1 MIHTKLSKVIVPSKK
16 WPIVVLVSWMWW
28 WLTLGTTHAQSSSYD
43 IDHKYTV
50 KALQEDFNL
59 VKRVL
64 KEAHPGLFWYT
75 TLQEFEQKFDSA
87 YARLNRPMTEAEFY
101 RFLSPLVTLANCGHT
116 VLDPSLDYQNQGKR
130 FPIDLKF
137 IEDKTF
143 LLYNYSNDK
152 TLKMGV
158 ELLEINGQPIKE
170 IVNRLLPMIGS
181 DGQNEI
187 FKYSTLEEDFQNYYD
202 LFIGKPDTFALKCRN
217 TKGEI
222 LQMKVAA
229 SDEPLLKQ
237 YHKRSGLEMRTN
249 PLQYAEIDS
258 IQTAIMTIN
267 SFYPNDIKQGG
278 QRFGRY
284 LRRSFKKIHK
294 HKIKNLIID
303 LRVNGG
309 GEMLYA
315 NDLFSHLYNEP
326 YMFLDRIEVAT
337 NKPLD
342 FLKFTNWDK
351 IDVHDSKYVDAQD
364 SLAKEDGGNFTV
376 KPSFYDF
383 LEVQFP
389 SRKRV
394 FGGKVYILIGR
405 KSYSATCL
413 FSALMYANERATF
426 IGEETGGGAQGLNGG
441 TFLDVTLPNTYLTL
455 VVPLEKWVKIPQNY
469 PHLHRGIIPQ
479 VKVTPSI
486 QDLIQ
491 GNDVVM
497 KEALR
502 RIAKSKLKQD

>member
-1 MIHTKLSKVIVPSKK
+1 MIHTKLSKVIVPAKQ
-16 WPIVVLVSWMWW
+16 WVITILGSWILLWV
-28 WLTLGTTHAQSSSYD
+28 TSGAIEAQNTGYD
-43 IDHKYTV
+43 VDHKYTV
-50 KALQEDFNL
+50 QELKEDFNL
-59 VKRVL
+59 VRRVL

-75 TLQEFEQKFDSA
+75 TPQVFEQKFDSA
-87 YARLNRPMTEAEFY
+87 YARLNHPMTEIEFY
-101 RFLSPLVTLANCGHT
+101 RFLSPLIALANCGHT
-116 VLDPSLDYQNQGKR
+116 VLDPSLDYQDQGKR

-137 IEDKTF
+137 IKDKVY
-143 LLYNYSNDK
+143 LLYNYSSDK
-152 TLKMGV
+152 TLKMGL
-158 ELLEINGQPIKE
+158 ELLEINGQPIKK
-170 IVNRLLPMIGS
+170 IVHQLLPMIGS

-187 FKYSTLEEDFQNYYD
+187 FKYSTLEEDFQNYYEI
-202 LFIGKPDTFALKCRN
+202 FIGKPDTFALKCRN
-217 TKGEI
+217 TEGEI

-229 SDEPLLKQ
+229 SDDPSLKQ
-237 YHKRSGLEMRTN
+237 YHKRAKLEMRTN

-258 IQTAIMTIN
+258 LQTAIMTIN

-294 HKIKNLIID
+294 HTIKNLIID
-303 LRVNGG
+303 LRINGG

-315 NDLFSHLYNEP
+315 NDLFSYLYNEP

-342 FLKFTNWDK
+342 FLKYTNWDK

-364 SLAKEDGGNFTV
+364 TLAKEEEGNFTV

-389 SRKRV
+389 RRKRV
-394 FGGKVYILIGR
+394 FEGKVYILIGR

-413 FSALMYANERATF
+413 FSSLMYSTERATF

-441 TFLDVTLPNTYLTL
+441 TFLDVTLPHTYLTL

-469 PHLHRGIIPQ
+469 PYLKRGIIPQ
-479 VKVTPSI
+479 VQVAPSI
-486 QDLIQ
+486 QDLMQ

-497 KEALR
+497 KEALK
-502 RIAKSKLKQD
+502 RIMQDKLKQD